1 MLDKRNENRSFG
13 WNKNKELRA
22 KSIDIAEALIYYGVE
37 GGV

>member
-1 MLDKRNENRSFG
+1 MLNNGNENRSFG

-22 KSIDIAEALIYYGVE
+22 KTIDIAEALIYYGVE